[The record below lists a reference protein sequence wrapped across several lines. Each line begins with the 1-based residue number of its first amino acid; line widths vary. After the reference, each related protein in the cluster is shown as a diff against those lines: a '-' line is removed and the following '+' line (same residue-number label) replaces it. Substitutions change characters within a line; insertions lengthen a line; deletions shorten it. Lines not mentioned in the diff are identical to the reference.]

1 MILHPETQHDPK
13 RSIPFYS
20 GDSDLSVS
28 SWRYSWKQRC
38 GETICINPES
48 DRFHLAEKWAPNYY
62 HWMHDI
68 LSCLVIRQFA
78 EIDAPK
84 IKSVTLC
91 EDAIQV
97 GHVRDWLGILG
108 IEHVER
114 GDQGV
119 LNGSCHVE
127 YDTRFS
133 GLVHPEAL
141 KLFRRFCR
149 ENSKSPKH
157 ILVQRNRGGGDCDK
171 SRNLQ
176 NRDSIIGLFR
186 KSGIDL
192 QMVFLEGMPVANQI
206 ELFSNA
212 EVIVGVHGAG
222 FANLTFCNPECRV
235 IEVAS
240 PVFYNESY
248 ANIASL
254 VGIRFATVKGYGPME
269 ACSYNQPVSV
279 DPVILLD
286 ILSILGQ

>member
-1 MILHPETQHDPK
+1 MIQIYPETFHEPK
-13 RSIPFYS
+13 RAIPYYS
-20 GDSDLSVS
+20 GDFDLSIS
-28 SWRYSWKQRC
+28 SWRYTRKQRC
-38 GETICINPES
+38 GKTVCINHES
-48 DRFHLAEKWAPNYY
+48 DRFHLAEKWAANYY
-62 HWMHDI
+62 HWLHDI

-78 EIDAPK
+78 GIDTPK

-91 EDAIQV
+91 EDSIEV
-97 GHVRDWLGILG
+97 GHVRQWLEILG
-108 IEHVER
+108 IEHISRV
-114 GDQGV
+114 DQGA
-119 LNGSCHVE
+119 LNGNCHVE

-141 KLFRRFCR
+141 KLFRGFCR
-149 ENSKSPKH
+149 ENTKSPKH

-176 NRDSIIGLFR
+176 NRDAIIWFFR
-186 KSGIDL
+186 KHGIDL
-192 QMVFLEGMPVANQI
+192 QMVFLEGMPVVDQI

-212 EVIVGVHGAG
+212 EVVIGVHGAG
-222 FANLTFCNPECRV
+222 LANITFCKPECRV

-269 ACSYNQPVSV
+269 VCSYNQPVSV
-279 DPVILLD
+279 DPVILHD
-286 ILSILGQ
+286 ILISL